1 MRNINDFTI
10 KEYYQF
16 MELVND
22 NNDVFGLLELFGINN
37 PGELPIDKF
46 NSYIDNIKSQTL
58 SMKGIKREYKING
71 KKYKPTLNIL
81 KLKAGQFIDLQH
93 YMQNFKIEEVLS
105 VFMLPQKNKK
115 FLGQTKYHN
124 YNDGYDPLKVKEEI
138 YNHFSI
144 GEANEL
150 SAFFL
155 NSSIKLLKTMGG
167 FLNKK
172 KVKERLKLLK
182 ENKKKIT
189 V

>member
-22 NNDVFGLLELFGINN
+22 NNDVFSLLELFGIKD

-46 NSYIDNIKSQTL
+46 NSYIDDIKSQTL
-58 SMKGIKREYKING
+58 SMKGVKREYKING
-71 KKYKPTLNIL
+71 KKYKPTLNVL

-105 VFMLPQKNKK
+105 VFMLPEKNKK
-115 FLGQTKYHN
+115 IFGQTKYHK
-124 YNDGYDPLKVKEEI
+124 YNEGYDPLKVKEEI
-138 YNHFSI
+138 YNHFKI

-155 NSSIKLLKTMGG
+155 KTSINLLTLMKDSLTRKDLMER
-167 FLNKK
+167 KK
-172 KVKERLKLLK
+172 KLE
-182 ENKKKIT
+182 ENKLK
-189 V
+189 